1 MTRYAQPIVLEPVPA
16 LIAAN
21 AEQLCQRL
29 VEQTE
34 NLVALSGHLDTELL
48 FVSPEQAFR
57 HGLRGEKDHLSQEVL
72 AAALLSPLDPLPP
85 LRARRGEWTEGGV
98 REATLLILQAGGDWL
113 LARRPFVRSDD
124 GVGTWLGAWSLRRGG
139 AGSHLPAP
147 LRSWLEADD
156 VPAVNFI
163 FGKTA
168 ANYDIRMGIV
178 PLAAPMARDALGMA
192 TVLGALVDEEMA
204 EDGLPP
210 FLVFVQRPDA
220 LERWEVRGD
229 PGCDP
234 HDLIRGIA
242 NQDEVSAVVLVHPA
256 VVEGPHGHRSRA
268 IALRAEMEG
277 QIVQRVMP
285 YQNTDAGLLLGEPWL
300 GAPRYVRPGEGW
312 IGQDPRSPLP
322 DLTEPALGP
331 YAHAMPMA

>member
-1 MTRYAQPIVLEPVPA
+1 
-16 LIAAN
+16 
-21 AEQLCQRL
+21 
-29 VEQTE
+29 
-34 NLVALSGHLDTELL
+34 
-48 FVSPEQAFR
+48 
-57 HGLRGEKDHLSQEVL
+57 
-72 AAALLSPLDPLPP
+72 
-85 LRARRGEWTEGGV
+85 
-98 REATLLILQAGGDWL
+98 
-113 LARRPFVRSDD
+113 
-124 GVGTWLGAWSLRRGG
+124 
-139 AGSHLPAP
+139 
-147 LRSWLEADD
+147 
-156 VPAVNFI
+156 
-163 FGKTA
+163 
-168 ANYDIRMGIV
+168 
-178 PLAAPMARDALGMA
+178 
-192 TVLGALVDEEMA
+192 VLGALVDEEMA

-256 VVEGPHGHRSRA
+256 VVVGPHGHRSRA